1 MTLEF
6 SPFAVVYLVACM
18 VVIDI
23 AVAIDIRRRR
33 LPWWLLL
40 LPVVFGPPGG
50 MAYFIARP
58 PLSREE

>member
-6 SPFAVVYLVACM
+6 SPIAVVYLVACLIL
-18 VVIDI
+18 IDL
-23 AVAIDIRRRR
+23 AVAIDVRRRR
-33 LPWWLLL
+33 LSWWLIL

-58 PLSREE
+58 SMRGE